1 MSLTRAEVGVPR
13 FSLFQKNLYRFLSI
27 VTVNAYLPSTPVL
40 KDFFPS
46 VRKGFVVPACPVSIL
61 FQIGL
66 GYYGF
71 SWVTI
76 RYCRINNFPCIFA
89 IAHLLATY
97 FQVSKRL
104 KSRLPHPEC
113 FHSHLAMYNASTL
126 LNDSHFINWL
136 LEFLLPKHN
145 MTKSTPQRT
154 ILTEKIS
161 ARGRSALLLS
171 DLVFF
176 YFIEK

>member
-1 MSLTRAEVGVPR
+1 MSLTRAGVGVPR

-71 SWVTI
+71 SWVKMG
-76 RYCRINNFPCIFA
+76 YCKINDFLCIFA
-89 IAHLLATY
+89 IAHLLTIY
-97 FQVSKRL
+97 FQVSKEL
-104 KSRLPHPEC
+104 KSRLPHFEC
-113 FHSHLAMYNASTL
+113 FHSHLPLYDASTL
-126 LNDSHFINWL
+126 LNASHFLN
-136 LEFLLPKHN
+136 
-145 MTKSTPQRT
+145 
-154 ILTEKIS
+154 
-161 ARGRSALLLS
+161 
-171 DLVFF
+171 
-176 YFIEK
+176 